1 MLEISS
7 QQIEWGEKF
16 ASGGFGDV
24 YMAKWNNKDVVVKVF
39 KEQIKEKQAV
49 ADVKSEAELTFSLK
63 HENIIK
69 LYGIVRKQ
77 SDILGIVLEKA
88 NNRSLDRWIGKIGYE
103 KLTKIALGIIDGLE
117 YVHSRNVLHRD
128 IKPNNILMCGP
139 EDDMIPKIADFG
151 VSKVIH
157 TILKTHTRA
166 GQELYMPLEVKL
178 SLKSSFPADIFSL
191 TVTLF
196 EMFNNQLVSK
206 ASNEVQRFM
215 LKLHSGKFA
224 EIPESCEV
232 PSHLRDVI
240 KRGFDNDPE
249 ERPKLSEFRSTLSGK
264 DFFISAKYLSELQCI
279 LICKSQDTIIR
290 TRY

>member
-16 ASGGFGDV
+16 ASGGFSDV
-24 YMAKWNNKDVVVKVF
+24 YMAKWNNKDVAVKVF
-39 KEQIKEKQAV
+39 KEKIKEKQAV
-49 ADVKSEAELTFSLK
+49 ADVKYEAGITFSLK

-77 SDILGIVLEKA
+77 SEILGIVLENA
-88 NNRSLDRWIGKIGYE
+88 ANRSLDRWIGKIGYE

-117 YVHSRNVLHRD
+117 YVHSQKVMHRD

-157 TILKTHTRA
+157 TSLLKTHTRA
-166 GQELYMPLEVKL
+166 GHELYMAPEARM
-178 SLKSSFPADIFSL
+178 SFRSSFPADIFSL
-191 TVTLF
+191 SMTLF
-196 EMFNNQLVSK
+196 EMFNNQLIRESSEDVMH
-206 ASNEVQRFM
+206 FM
-215 LKLHSGKFA
+215 LMLHGGMIG

-232 PSHLRDVI
+232 PLYLCDVI
-240 KRGFDNDPE
+240 KRGWDNNPDK
-249 ERPKLSEFRSTLSGK
+249 RPKLSEYRSTLRGK
-264 DFFISAKYLSELQCI
+264 VYFSTKYLSELQYI
-279 LICKSQDTIIR
+279 SVFDLSKKQ
-290 TRY
+290 